1 MSTDDSTRSTGR
13 GGLAVAGAKV
23 YFIVLGVVQQTG
35 LRAVLGLDGFG
46 ALSRVTTI
54 TSLLANPITTMSIQA
69 ASRSVVQARPEELSA
84 TIRRMFL
91 WQAAF
96 GVVAAGLV
104 ALFAPQIAALF
115 GAGHVETP
123 LRILASIL
131 FVYALYTPLVG
142 VANGQRRF
150 LLQAGLDVTAATLRT
165 LGLVGGAYV
174 AQRLGRSGPT
184 GSALG
189 FAGSTTLVLLVAAFV
204 IGIGSVGPSRL
215 SFGRYAA
222 LAAPL
227 LGGQLA
233 LNALFQADALLL
245 GRFAT
250 QAATAAAAPMSSA
263 DELVGAYRATQQ
275 FSFLPYQVL
284 IAISFILFPMLAT
297 AAKANDPDA
306 IARYVRTGVRLA
318 LLIAGAMV
326 SVSLGLAPRL
336 IELLFGAKDAAL
348 GGRSLTLL
356 AVGLGAFAIFGI
368 LTTVLNSLGRELQSL
383 AVTVFAV
390 LIVAGLC
397 FARARGTPLS
407 EELLWRTAQ
416 ATTTGLFT
424 ATLAA
429 AVLVWRA
436 AGAVAPPLTLLRVCV
451 SLGAAALL
459 GRTLFPA
466 GKVLTLVAAAV
477 IPCFY
482 LLLLVLLRE
491 LGRADLELVRKVVRR

>member
-1 MSTDDSTRSTGR
+1 
-13 GGLAVAGAKV
+13 
-23 YFIVLGVVQQTG
+23 
-35 LRAVLGLDGFG
+35 
-46 ALSRVTTI
+46 
-54 TSLLANPITTMSIQA
+54 
-69 ASRSVVQARPEELSA
+69 
-84 TIRRMFL
+84 
-91 WQAAF
+91 
-96 GVVAAGLV
+96 
-104 ALFAPQIAALF
+104 
-115 GAGHVETP
+115 
-123 LRILASIL
+123 
-131 FVYALYTPLVG
+131 
-142 VANGQRRF
+142 
-150 LLQAGLDVTAATLRT
+150 
-165 LGLVGGAYV
+165 
-174 AQRLGRSGPT
+174 
-184 GSALG
+184 
-189 FAGSTTLVLLVAAFV
+189 
-204 IGIGSVGPSRL
+204 
-215 SFGRYAA
+215 
-222 LAAPL
+222 
-227 LGGQLA
+227 
-233 LNALFQADALLL
+233 LLL